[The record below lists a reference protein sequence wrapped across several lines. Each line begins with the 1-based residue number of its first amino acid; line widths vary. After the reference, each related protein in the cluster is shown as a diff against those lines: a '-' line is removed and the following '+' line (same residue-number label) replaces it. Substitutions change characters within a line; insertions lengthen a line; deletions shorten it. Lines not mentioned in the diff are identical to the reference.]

1 MFFCYNGAIYCKGV
15 IVAQF
20 ENEKS
25 CNDGDIVTVI
35 VDIKMGVI
43 EFRRNGKLM
52 HDGFPL
58 GKNFNVKKIRACV
71 DMCDCGDEVMFLPS

>member
-25 CNDGDIVTVI
+25 RNDGDIVTAI

-52 HDGFPL
+52 HDGFPF